1 MKMRKR
7 DVRRTTL
14 ASRLLCA
21 TGSLLLLTNVQT
33 AEAQTGSVPLLFEG
47 ARLIVGDGSAPIE
60 DAAFVVEN
68 NRFTIVGRNGEIQ
81 VPAGAVRVDLTGQTV
96 MPALID
102 THVHVG
108 GTRQGIV
115 ERLNLLAYA
124 GIAAVQDM
132 GTMPD
137 FGPAFRVRA
146 EQPPNGAQLLMTGR
160 GLVGPL
166 GTVPRNIELGARGRL
181 FEDLRSSA
189 IQVMT
194 EARGRRHV
202 RWLAE
207 QRADAVK
214 LWVDDRLGLEEPMT
228 PANYRAVID
237 EAHRHNLRVI
247 AHVWYL
253 EDAKDL
259 VRAGVD
265 GLAHPIRDK
274 DVDDEMIELLKS
286 HPNVFIQT
294 TLRPTYTYTLTE
306 DPAWFEDP
314 LFVDISTP
322 EEIRDIRE
330 LVRSSEPWAH
340 QGWPNKMPF
349 GKELYERIV
358 RNTKKLYEAGV
369 PHALGTD
376 HGGPA
381 PRAYVAHLELKLLVN
396 DVGLTPSE
404 AITLATQS
412 SAKALQ
418 LVDLGTIEPGKIAS
432 FIVLDANPLDDITNT
447 QRISRVYL
455 RGHEIDRLA
464 FKNRYVSQ

>member
-1 MKMRKR
+1 MMMMGKR
-7 DVRRTTL
+7 GVKRTML
-14 ASRLLCA
+14 VGCLLCA
-21 TGSLLLLTNVQT
+21 IAYLQNAPT
-33 AEAQTGSVPLLFEG
+33 AEAQTGSATFFEG

-60 DAAFVVEN
+60 DAAFIVEN
-68 NRFTIVGRNGEIQ
+68 NTFTRVGRNGEMQ
-81 VPAGAVRVDLTGQTV
+81 APAGAVRVDLSGKTV

-146 EQPPNGAQLLMTGR
+146 EQPPNGAQLLTAGR

-166 GTVPRNIELGARGRL
+166 GTVPRNLELGVRGRL
-181 FEDLRSSA
+181 FEDLRSSSVQVRTE
-189 IQVMT
+189 IQ
-194 EARGRRHV
+194 ARRHV

-207 QRADAVK
+207 QRVDAVK
-214 LWVDDRLGLEEPMT
+214 LWMDDRLGLEEPMT

-237 EAHRHNLRVI
+237 EAHKHNLRVI
-247 AHVWYL
+247 VHSWYL
-253 EDAKDL
+253 QDAKDL

-265 GLAHPIRDK
+265 GFAHPIRDK

-294 TLRPTYTYTLTE
+294 NSQSTYTYTMTE

-314 LFVDISTP
+314 LFVDIATP
-322 EEIRDIRE
+322 QEIQRIRDF
-330 LVRSSEPWAH
+330 VRSSEPRYH
-340 QGWPNKMPF
+340 EGWTNKVEF
-349 GKELYERIV
+349 GKEVYDRIV

-369 PHALGTD
+369 PYALGTD
-376 HGGPA
+376 NGGPA
-381 PRAYVAHLELKLLVN
+381 PRAFLAHLELKLLVE
-396 DVGLTPSE
+396 DVGLTPSQ

-412 SAKALQ
+412 SAKALR
-418 LVDLGTIEPGKIAS
+418 LADLGTIEPGKIAS

-447 QRISRVYL
+447 QRISGVYL
-455 RGHEIDRLA
+455 RGREIDRAA
-464 FKNRYVSQ
+464 FKNRYMSR